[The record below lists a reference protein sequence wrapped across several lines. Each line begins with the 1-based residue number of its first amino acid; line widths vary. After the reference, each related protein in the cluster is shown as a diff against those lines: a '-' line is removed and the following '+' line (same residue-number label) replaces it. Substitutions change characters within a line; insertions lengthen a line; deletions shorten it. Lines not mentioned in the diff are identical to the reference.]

1 MKVCVRCGGSI
12 VLESDQFG
20 AYEHCLMCGRVV
32 NGPTPD
38 PEGIAKL
45 WDDPLGNDQASR
57 DRARRKAH
65 GQRPDVKARKRERA
79 RASRRRKREGGTG

>member
-1 MKVCVRCGGSI
+1 MKACARCGGNI
-12 VLESDQFG
+12 ILETDQFG
-20 AYEHCLMCGRVV
+20 AYEHCLMCGRRAD
-32 NGPTPD
+32 GPSPD

-45 WDDPLGNDQASR
+45 WGEQPGNDQASR

-79 RASRRRKREGGTG
+79 RASRRRKREGKTG